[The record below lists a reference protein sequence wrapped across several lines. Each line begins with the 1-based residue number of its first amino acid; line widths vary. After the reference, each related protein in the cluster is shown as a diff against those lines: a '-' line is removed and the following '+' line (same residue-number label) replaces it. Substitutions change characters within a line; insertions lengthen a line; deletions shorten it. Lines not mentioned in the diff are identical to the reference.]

1 MNQKS
6 NFEISKPSM
15 EHFIQCNKEKDQIKK
30 DLFYL
35 ECHFG
40 AYSAGDLVDDL
51 CVKATT
57 VVHISH
63 HDREELNIKSPLITI
78 ILGKHSK

>member
-1 MNQKS
+1 MNQKF

-15 EHFIQCNKEKDQIKK
+15 EHFILCNKEKGQIKK
-30 DLFYL
+30 ELFYL

-40 AYSAGDLVDDL
+40 AYSTGDLVDDL

-57 VVHISH
+57 VVHVSH

-78 ILGKHSK
+78 RLRKYSK